1 MAIKDIKFR
10 NAKPKD
16 KPYKLNDGEGL
27 FMIVNSNG
35 SKWWRFKYMFGG
47 KEKGISF
54 GVYPAITLD
63 SARKKRTE
71 ARELVAEGIDPSAV
85 KKERNAEK
93 VNTFQHVASEWLGK
107 ISHTWVKDHA
117 DKTRRTLEND
127 LYPFLG
133 DKSVNKI
140 TQADILVALHKM
152 ESRGVAAQRA
162 CRLCSQIFRF
172 AVASG
177 MATHD
182 PSFALRD
189 VLRKRQSTHFASI
202 TEPKNVAILLRAIHS
217 YPGTLVVQSAL
228 KLLPMFFVRP
238 GELRNA
244 EWSEVDFDA
253 KIWAIPGER
262 MKLKLPH
269 IVPLSRQA
277 IEILQTLQ
285 TVTGGKR
292 YIFPSHR
299 SDTKPISDNAFYVAL
314 NSMGYAGTMTP
325 HGFRALSRTILD
337 EVLQFAPHLIEHQLS
352 HAVRDVNGR
361 AYNRTSHLE
370 ERKKMMQTWSD
381 YLDGL
386 RAGAKIIPFN
396 RRTGT
401 AG

>member
-1 MAIKDIKFR
+1 MALSDVKCR
-10 NAKPKD
+10 NAKPKA
-16 KPYKLNDGEGL
+16 KPYKLSDEYGL
-27 FMIVNSNG
+27 YLLVNVNS
-35 SKWWRFKYMFGG
+35 SKWWRYRYTFDG
-47 KEKGISF
+47 KEKSLSF
-54 GVYPAITLD
+54 GVYPATTLD

-71 ARELVAEGIDPSAV
+71 ARELLADGIDPSIAR
-85 KKERNAEK
+85 KEEKAEK
-93 VNTFQHVASEWLGK
+93 TNTFRHVASEWLGK
-107 ISHTWVKDHA
+107 VSHTWVKDHA
-117 DKTRRTLEND
+117 DKTRRTLEKD

-140 TQADILVALHKM
+140 VQADILAALHKM
-152 ESRGVAAQRA
+152 ESRGVVAQRA

-182 PSFALRD
+182 PSFALKD
-189 VLRKRQSTHFASI
+189 VLRKRQSTHFPAI
-202 TEPKNVAILLRAIHS
+202 TEPKDVAILLRAIDS
-217 YPGTLVVQSAL
+217 YPGTLVVKSAL

-238 GELRNA
+238 GELRHA
-244 EWSEVDFDA
+244 EWSEIDFKSA
-253 KIWAIPGER
+253 IWAIPGER

-277 IEILQTLQ
+277 IDILKTVHE
-285 TVTGGKR
+285 VTGNGK
-292 YIFPSHR
+292 YVFPSHR

-361 AYNRTSHLE
+361 AYNRTSHLP
-370 ERKKMMQTWSD
+370 ERQKMMQVWAD

-386 RAGAKIIPFN
+386 RAGARIIPFKK
-396 RRTGT
+396 
-401 AG
+401 AA